1 MAENCIVMMGF
12 CDEVGGSV
20 CSGLSV
26 ELSCWMEMEFFLD
39 GVGGSLYSGDLVL
52 VPAERESLQ

>member
-1 MAENCIVMMGF
+1 MAENCMVMMGF

-26 ELSCWMEMEFFLD
+26 ELSCWMEMEFFWT
-39 GVGGSLYSGDLVL
+39 
-52 VPAERESLQ
+52 A